1 MQFKNIK
8 NAHLVE
14 KDIQMTMH
22 RELEPHGKS
31 ADDKEYYRTQDT
43 LRRDGDNLTRV
54 ANVLSCTHAEH

>member
-31 ADDKEYYRTQDT
+31 ADDRILQDT
-43 LRRDGDNLTRV
+43 RYSEERWR
-54 ANVLSCTHAEH
+54 

>member
-1 MQFKNIK
+1 MVTYIATLLGLAQNSESQSLTIK

-31 ADDKEYYRTQDT
+31 ADDRILQDT
-43 LRRDGDNLTRV
+43 RYSEERWR
-54 ANVLSCTHAEH
+54 